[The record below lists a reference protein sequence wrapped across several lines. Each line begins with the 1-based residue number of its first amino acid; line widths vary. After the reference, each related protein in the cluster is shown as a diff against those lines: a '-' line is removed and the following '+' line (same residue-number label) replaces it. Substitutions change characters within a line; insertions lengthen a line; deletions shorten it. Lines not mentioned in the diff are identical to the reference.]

1 MEGWRQMEK
10 IGEPA
15 VNNRDVNLASVAET
29 PAHAGFKHPLGSLEP
44 PLSRFTFTHTQEADF
59 QGVRL
64 DGMGQM
70 YTISC
75 TGLYAV
81 IILAPCFDLT
91 CLNVSI
97 DGGLLAAL
105 NHLLHLNCAALR
117 FNHSFTLWSSS
128 ALADIM
134 QKWLAVYLC
143 LRPPPP
149 RNLYK
154 RINFYSHYSFFGS
167 TFAKANVISKTCTT
181 WINAT
186 VFHASRL

>member
-1 MEGWRQMEK
+1 MEK

-59 QGVRL
+59 QGV
-64 DGMGQM
+64 GMGQM

-149 RNLYK
+149 
-154 RINFYSHYSFFGS
+154 G
-167 TFAKANVISKTCTT
+167 TFIREYIFTAIILSLALHLPKQT
-181 WINAT
+181 
-186 VFHASRL
+186 